1 MDDNIRPTKPVS
13 MQHDRPESGD
23 HPSNPEEGFPTAPVR
38 RAKILVVDDREG
50 GRVMVG
56 TILREAGFVVTEA
69 ATGAQA
75 LVLATMRPDLVILDV
90 HLPDI
95 DGFEVCRRLKSEGT
109 TATIPVIHL
118 SGMHRETV
126 DRVRGLEGGADAYLM
141 RPVSPEELIA
151 TVNSVLRIH
160 RAEAELRESQARY
173 QRLVE
178 AALEGVWTLDT
189 KARTTYV
196 NPQMAVLMRRPVE
209 DLLGQPL
216 AVFLQGEAQREAE
229 QRFERAAQGHK
240 EQFDLRFQRPDG
252 SALWAIVSTHPIIDD
267 DGFKGILLLV
277 TDITDR
283 MRAEAAERETEAL
296 RSVTLLAAAAS
307 HEINNPL
314 MGVIGNLELLALET
328 GLDAPAHLYVRRA
341 LTAAE
346 EIKLKVRRLA
356 HITRLVVAEGPAS
369 LPPILDLWR
378 SSRDEE
384 EP

>member
-1 MDDNIRPTKPVS
+1 
-13 MQHDRPESGD
+13 MQHGRPDDHESED
-23 HPSNPEEGFPTAPVR
+23 HSSNPEQGFPAALVR
-38 RAKILVVDDREG
+38 RANILVVDDFDD
-50 GRVMVG
+50 GRVMVS
-56 TILREAGFVVTEA
+56 TLLRMAGFAVTEA

-75 LVLATMRPDLVILDV
+75 LALATAHPDLMILDV

-95 DGFEVCRRLKSEGT
+95 DGFEVCRRLKSET
-109 TATIPVIHL
+109 ATATIPVIHL
-118 SGMHRETV
+118 SGMHRESV

-141 RPVSPEELIA
+141 HPVSPEELIA
-151 TVNSVLRIH
+151 SVNSVLRIH
-160 RAEAELRESQARY
+160 RAESEMRESQARY

-178 AALEGVWTLDT
+178 TALEGVWTLDA

-196 NPQMAVLMRRPVE
+196 NPQMAMLMGRRVE
-209 DLLGQPL
+209 DMLGQPL

-240 EQFDLRFQRPDG
+240 EQFDLRFRRADE
-252 SALWAIVSTHPIIDD
+252 SDLWAIVSTHPIIN
-267 DGFKGILLLV
+267 GEVFTAVLLLV

-283 MRAEAAERETEAL
+283 KRAEAAERETEAL

-314 MGVIGNLELLALET
+314 MGVIGNLDLLSKEP
-328 GLDAPAHLYVRRA
+328 GLDAPAQLYLRRA
-341 LTAAE
+341 LAAAA
-346 EIKLKVRRLA
+346 EIKLKVWRLA
-356 HITRLVVAEGPAS
+356 QITRLEVAEGPAT

-378 SSRDEE
+378 SSRNEE